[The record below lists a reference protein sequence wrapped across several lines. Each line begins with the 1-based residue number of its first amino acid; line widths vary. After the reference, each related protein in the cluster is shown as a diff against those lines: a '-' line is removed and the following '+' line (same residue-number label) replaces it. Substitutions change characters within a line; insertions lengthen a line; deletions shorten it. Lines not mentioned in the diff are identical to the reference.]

1 MRQLLHRV
9 LRSKANRMM
18 VTGVLGVAVGVPA
31 AGGSPSP
38 SASPRFVPQQ
48 ACAGA
53 TATRQYTAEAMTF
66 RLRLDLDGC
75 RWWDGS
81 ARNLVIYVGRDDG
94 TGPASR
100 YSTMACESS
109 SDPNAERTSFCEVFA
124 TVQHP
129 AEEKAVT
136 YQGEATWTWQD
147 GERRVSF
154 ETHCSTSQGQA
165 RCDDPVATWHE

>member
-1 MRQLLHRV
+1 MRQLLRRA
-9 LRSKANRMM
+9 LRSKTNRMV

-38 SASPRFVPQQ
+38 SPSRFAPPQ

-53 TATRQYTAEAMTF
+53 TATREYTAEAMTF

-81 ARNLVIYVGRDDG
+81 ARNLVIYLGRDDG

-109 SDPNAERTSFCEVFA
+109 SDPGGERTSSCEVF
-124 TVQHP
+124 TTMHHP

-136 YQGEATWTWQD
+136 YQGEATWTWEH

-154 ETHCSTSQGQA
+154 ETPCTTSQGQA